1 MPVARISGFLQ
12 SDTVLDLP
20 AHTTALATVTGGSN
34 YRITNAELQSVP
46 APRDSDFTLSAPPLW
61 ILAGENADG
70 PWWLSLGAQTI
81 EAVQHGTVVDVT
93 GALSLNTSVA
103 SNWSGGILHGVAVM
117 TNGVDDPVFWAG
129 GNAQTLLNWP
139 PADVTATCK
148 AKVIKSYRNFLIAMN
163 LTEDGVEYPELVRWS
178 HPADPGALPTT
189 WEADDPGNDSG
200 RYPLSETPGPIVD
213 GLALGE
219 LFLIYK
225 NSSIYAMQFIG
236 GTFIMRFSLFSVEAG
251 ALAHNCVVNIGRAH
265 IVLTEDDVVMVSQS
279 GVESIAHARVR
290 REIFSRITL
299 DNAHRCFVALNRYR
313 SEVWVA
319 IPGGGDF
326 GCDIAFVWNFRE
338 NKWQMIELDDVVA
351 LCFARKQLVGFRYDE
366 ANETYLTI
374 TPTYEN
380 AVETYS
386 AGGADYDTFSTTTY
400 NPVSQQQAI
409 FVGARFGERVLQIV
423 DEDDPEF
430 TASLPATVEHL
441 SYDFASEANTVPAD
455 RIKHITRVRPHFTP
469 ETPDGTV
476 IQFQIGVQMDLHN
489 DIVWTPVRDFTVGD
503 NKDVFVRK
511 NGRYISWRVSSAA
524 GTDLWGLDGMDVL
537 FELGGI
543 Y

>member
-20 AHTTALATVTGGSN
+20 AHATALAVVTGGNN

-46 APRDSDFTLSAPPLW
+46 APRDSDFVLNAPSFWL
-61 ILAGENADG
+61 LAGENADG

-81 EAVQHGTVVDVT
+81 EAIQRGTVVDVT
-93 GALSLNTSVA
+93 GALVLNTSVV

-117 TNGVDDPVFWAG
+117 TNGIDNPVFWAG
-129 GNAQTLLNWP
+129 GDATTLLNWP
-139 PADVTATCK
+139 PADVTTCT
-148 AKVIKSYRNFLIAMN
+148 AKVIKSYRNFLVAMN
-163 LTEDGVEYPELVRWS
+163 LTENGVEYPELVRWS

-189 WEADDPGNDSG
+189 WEATDPGNDSG
-200 RYPLSETPGPIVD
+200 RYPLSETPGSIVD

-251 ALAHNCVVNIGRAH
+251 ALSHNCVVNIGRAH
-265 IVLTEDDVVMVSQS
+265 VVLAEDDVVLVSQS

-299 DNAHRCFVALNRYR
+299 DNSHRCFVALNRYR
-313 SEVWVA
+313 SEVWIA
-319 IPGGGDF
+319 IPGSGDA
-326 GCDIAFVWNFRE
+326 GCDTAFVWNYRE
-338 NKWQMIELDDVVA
+338 NKWQMIELANVVA
-351 LCFARKQLVGFRYDE
+351 LCFARKQFIGFRYDQASE
-366 ANETYLTI
+366 PYSSIASTYN
-374 TPTYEN
+374 N
-380 AVETYS
+380 AVETYT
-386 AGGADYDTFSTTTY
+386 ANGAMYNDFDGVTY
-400 NPVSQQQAI
+400 NPVSAQQAI
-409 FVGARFGERVLQIV
+409 FIGARFGERTLQIV
-423 DEDDPEF
+423 DEDDTEF
-430 TASLPATVEHL
+430 TASLPTTIEHY
-441 SYDFASEANTVPAD
+441 SYDFASETNTAPAD
-455 RIKHITRVRPHFTP
+455 RIKHITRVCPHFTP
-469 ETPDGTV
+469 ETLNGTI
-476 IQFQIGVQMDLHN
+476 IQFQIGVQMELHDTIN
-489 DIVWTPVRDFTVGD
+489 WTPARNFTVGT

-511 NGRYISWRVSSAA
+511 NGRYISWRVSSVA
-524 GTDLWGLDGMDVL
+524 GTELWGLDGMDVL